1 MNKLK
6 LSEKT
11 NLELITSLLNEIED
25 RLGFHPIDIDTGNCY
40 LSEEEEVEVINLIN
54 KLSNRDR
61 IMSKY
66 EAYSYLN
73 ISRAKFDNLVKE
85 GKIPQGKKQQGFK
98 ELSWYK
104 KDLDLFI
111 KNNNK

>member
-1 MNKLK
+1 MLNIIKKQLLK
-6 LSEKT
+6 IIS
-11 NLELITSLLNEIED
+11 
-25 RLGFHPIDIDTGNCY
+25 DIDTGNCY
-40 LSEEEEVEVINLIN
+40 LSEEEEEVEVINLIN

-98 ELSWYK
+98 ELSWTK
-104 KDLDLFI
+104 KELNKYI
-111 KNNNK
+111 KQYNIN

>member
-1 MNKLK
+1 MLNIIKNQLLK
-6 LSEKT
+6 IIS
-11 NLELITSLLNEIED
+11 
-25 RLGFHPIDIDTGNCY
+25 DIDAGNCN
-40 LSEEEEVEVINLIN
+40 LSLDEEIEVINFIN
-54 KLSNRDR
+54 KLSNKECR
-61 IMSKY
+61 MSKY

-85 GKIPQGKKQQGFK
+85 GKLPKGKKQQGFK
-98 ELSWYK
+98 ELSWNK

>member
-1 MNKLK
+1 MLNIIKKQLLK
-6 LSEKT
+6 IIS
-11 NLELITSLLNEIED
+11 
-25 RLGFHPIDIDTGNCY
+25 DIDTGNCY

-61 IMSKY
+61 RMSKY

-73 ISRAKFDNLVKE
+73 ISRAKFDNLVRE

-104 KDLDLFI
+104 RDLDLFI

>member
-1 MNKLK
+1 MI
-6 LSEKT
+6 S
-11 NLELITSLLNEIED
+11 
-25 RLGFHPIDIDTGNCY
+25 DIDAGNCY

-61 IMSKY
+61 RMSKY

-85 GKIPQGKKQQGFK
+85 GKLPKGKKQQGFK
-98 ELSWYK
+98 ELSWTK
-104 KDLDLFI
+104 KDLDKYI
-111 KNNNK
+111 KQLNIN

>member
-1 MNKLK
+1 MLNIIKNQLLK
-6 LSEKT
+6 IIS
-11 NLELITSLLNEIED
+11 
-25 RLGFHPIDIDTGNCY
+25 DIDAGNCD
-40 LSEEEEVEVINLIN
+40 LSLDEEIEVINFIN
-54 KLSNRDR
+54 KLSNKECR
-61 IMSKY
+61 MSKY

-85 GKIPQGKKQQGFK
+85 GKLPKGKKQQGFK
-98 ELSWYK
+98 ELSWNK

>member
-1 MNKLK
+1 M
-6 LSEKT
+6 
-11 NLELITSLLNEIED
+11 LNIIKKQ
-25 RLGFHPIDIDTGNCY
+25 LFKIISDIDTGNCY
-40 LSEEEEVEVINLIN
+40 LSEEEEVEAINLIN

-61 IMSKY
+61 RMSKY

-73 ISRAKFDNLVKE
+73 ISRAKFDNLVKKD
-85 GKIPQGKKQQGFK
+85 KIQQDKKQQRFK
-98 ELSWYK
+98 ELYWYK